1 MTAIDRSRHLLRLR
15 DWSPERIAETID
27 LAIRLKHEI
36 KTGQP
41 STRFHGQTIG
51 MFFEKPSLRT
61 VTTFQVGIHQLG
73 GMPVMLDPDSIGMGK
88 RESIKDVA
96 LCLSRWVNAIV
107 VRCFKQELVEKLA
120 EFGSVPVIN
129 ALTDDY
135 HPCQAL
141 AFGQMMK
148 EQYGDLRGHTVAFI
162 GDGNNVANSLMDFC
176 AKMGMNFT
184 LACPKGFEQPAH
196 EVEGALPEFKRHGRQ
211 YRMFHDPREAV
222 KDATILY
229 SDVWVSMGQE
239 GEKDSKQSHFLPFQI
254 NDDLLALAPAGC
266 KATHCL
272 PAHRGEEITDSV
284 MDGPLN
290 LSYEEAENRLH
301 AQKAV
306 LWQLMQPTRS

>member
-27 LAIRLKHEI
+27 LAIALKGEI
-36 KTGQP
+36 DAGKP
-41 STRFHGQTIG
+41 SQRFRGQTIG

-96 LCLSRWVNAIV
+96 KCLSRWVDAIV
-107 VRCFKQELVEKLA
+107 VRCFEQTLVEKLA
-120 EFGSVPVIN
+120 EYGSVPVIN

-148 EQYGDLRGHTVAFI
+148 EQYGSLEGHTVAFV
-162 GDGNNVANSLMDFC
+162 GDGNNVANSIMELC
-176 AKMGMNFT
+176 ARTGMNFT
-184 LACPKGFEQPAH
+184 LACPKGFEQPAA
-196 EVEGALPEFKRHGRQ
+196 EIEGALPEFRKRGRQ
-211 YRMFHDPREAV
+211 YRVFNDPREAV

-239 GEKDSKQSHFLPFQI
+239 GAKDSKQSHFLPFQI
-254 NDDLLALAPAGC
+254 NDSLLAMAPGGC
-266 KATHCL
+266 KVTHCL
-272 PAHRGEEITDSV
+272 PAHRGEEITDEV
-284 MDGPLN
+284 MDGPHN

-306 LWQLMQPTRS
+306 LCQLMTPTP